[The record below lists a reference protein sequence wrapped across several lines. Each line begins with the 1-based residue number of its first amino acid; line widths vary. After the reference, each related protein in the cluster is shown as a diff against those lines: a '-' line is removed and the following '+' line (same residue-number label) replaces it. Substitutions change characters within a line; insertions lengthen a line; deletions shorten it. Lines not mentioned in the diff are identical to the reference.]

1 MKKFKKTTCQC
12 LKYVDQNKQIRM
24 GVNSIFTE
32 ELRSRQNRY
41 FSGDIKKKIVRDLE
55 RNITTIGEVMKV
67 YQVSRTSIYRWIF
80 KYSAMAK
87 KQHKQVV
94 EPKSDTQKIKAL
106 EERIKELERIVGQK
120 QLLLEFK
127 DKMIEIAEST
137 YGVDIK
143 KKVGSR
149 LSSGT
154 TSTERNTKEN

>member
-1 MKKFKKTTCQC
+1 
-12 LKYVDQNKQIRM
+12 M
-24 GVNSIFTE
+24 GTNSIFTK

-41 FSGDIKKKIVRDLE
+41 FSSDIKKKIVRDLE
-55 RNITTIGEVMKV
+55 RNYNSVGDVCRN
-67 YQVSRTSIYRWIF
+67 YQVSRTSVYRWIF

-94 EPKSDTQKIKAL
+94 EPKSDTQRIKLL

-127 DKMIEIAEST
+127 DKMIEIAEAT
-137 YGVDIK
+137 YNVDIK

-154 TSTERNTKEN
+154 TSTGKNTKGS

>member
-1 MKKFKKTTCQC
+1 
-12 LKYVDQNKQIRM
+12 M

-41 FSGDIKKKIVRDLE
+41 FSSDIKKKIVRDLE
-55 RNITTIGEVMKV
+55 RNFTTVGEVIKV

-87 KQHKQVV
+87 KQHKQVI
-94 EPKSDTQKIKAL
+94 EPKSDTQKIRAL

-127 DKMIEIAEST
+127 DKMIEIAEAT

-154 TSTERNTKEN
+154 TSTGENTKGN